1 MPKNTGFK
9 CQCVLRSWSNRV
21 VEWLGGFA
29 NVIIPFFMSL
39 IKLCWQ
45 NKKCR
50 TQPQEHSADRQ
61 ALFWKSSSKKKKKQ
75 VFWHILESVSF
86 GFSALHHPENSLCSL
101 SVGPNSGTYKQDQL
115 ATSLSSTSQKLPGNS
130 GRFRKNNFN
139 PSLFDF
145 WKTCIWSVLNNNDF
159 TGADATTERLF

>member
-29 NVIIPFFMSL
+29 NVITPFFMSL

-50 TQPQEHSADRQ
+50 TQPLEHSADRQ
-61 ALFWKSSSKKKKKQ
+61 ALFWKSSSKKKKKA
-75 VFWHILESVSF
+75 SVLAHF
-86 GFSALHHPENSLCSL
+86 GFNIFWIPCNPSPRE
-101 SVGPNSGTYKQDQL
+101 QL
-115 ATSLSSTSQKLPGNS
+115 MFIECQNKLRHLQTRPADHVTLQHFSKLQRNA
-130 GRFRKNNFN
+130 GRFRKNNSY

-145 WKTCIWSVLNNNDF
+145 
-159 TGADATTERLF
+159 